1 MSKKIISIILLL
13 SFVDFVNAGEIEHF
27 SSEDALKKNYP
38 FSEAVRVDDVLY
50 ISGMVAEG
58 DDGQVIKGGIIDEAH
73 LVLKNMGKILAHFNL
88 TYSDVFKCLVMIADI
103 EQWSDFNSVY
113 IQYFEKPY
121 PARSAFGADGLA
133 LEASL
138 ELECL
143 AYFKD

>member
-1 MSKKIISIILLL
+1 VSKKIISIILLL

-58 DDGQVIKGGIIDEAH
+58 DDGQVIKGH

-88 TYSDVFKCLVMIADI
+88 TYSDVFKCLVMIDDI